1 VTFKTILCNSVVV
14 LAILAASQLGSSSG
28 AVMEQNSEGI
38 MCTIDRP
45 ENLGGHKTTVLGQPK
60 VVDSPVGN
68 GQE

>member
-1 VTFKTILCNSVVV
+1 MTFKTILCNSVVV

-38 MCTIDRP
+38 MWTFDRL
-45 ENLGGHKTTVLGQPK
+45 ENIGGHKTTVLGQPK
-60 VVDSPVGN
+60 VIDSPVGN